1 MTRLVWNYSRW
12 LLGPSVHPLCNLIGC
27 YSRCHGDPYPPPWF
41 SSWFSCCCCRY
52 LCQLLGTEP
61 TQWKQTK
68 SSENLTR
75 LWTQFSL
82 FPKLMYFLQNY
93 KNIVIVALHHMVA
106 SNYTK
111 FWSNLINQARFIH
124 KPQTD
129 YEFHTSSSEYVQFFL
144 RKVRAVL
151 SRQDLA
157 AATWDSTCGSW
168 SSRTGIGR
176 PLLTKLSRASRYG

>member
-1 MTRLVWNYSRW
+1 MYEITHDGCWVPLFIHFVIWLVVILAVTAIPTLLLDF
-12 LLGPSVHPLCNLIGC
+12 LLGFLAAVVDT
-27 YSRCHGDPYPPPWF
+27 YV
-41 SSWFSCCCCRY
+41 SSWGQN
-52 LCQLLGTEP
+52 LHNEN
-61 TQWKQTK
+61 KQSQVK
-68 SSENLTR
+68 ILQDFWLNSH
-75 LWTQFSL
+75 FSL
-82 FPKLMYFLQNY
+82 SLCIFYKNY
-93 KNIVIVALHHMVA
+93 KNIVIVALHHIVA

-124 KPQTD
+124 KSQAD

-151 SRQDLA
+151 SLQDLA

>member
-12 LLGPSVHPLCNLIGC
+12 LLGPFVHPLCNLIGC
-27 YSRCHGDPYPPPWF
+27 YSRCHDDPYPPPWF

-61 TQWKQTK
+61 THENKQSQVK
-68 SSENLTR
+68 ILQDFWLNSH
-75 LWTQFSL
+75 FSL
-82 FPKLMYFLQNY
+82 SLCIFYKNY

-129 YEFHTSSSEYVQFFL
+129 HEFHTSSSEYVQFFL

-176 PLLTKLSRASRYG
+176 PLFTKLSRASRYG